1 MAANTIPIT
10 PLTPNTKST
19 AIGGA
24 ANTDSTGVSTIGT
37 SSFIVFQAGANG
49 SFVDRIRLQP
59 VASVAATATTATT
72 IRLFVSSQTGTS
84 VTSAANTSCVA
95 EVSAASQT
103 ADHSTAGTFFI
114 DVPLGF
120 ALPANYTILATNHVI
135 NASNTGWAA
144 TGIGGDY

>member
-10 PLTPNTKST
+10 PLTPNVKST

-24 ANTDSTGVSTIGT
+24 ANTDATGVSTIGT
-37 SSFIVFQAGANG
+37 NSFIVFQAGTAG
-49 SFVDRIRLQP
+49 SFVDRVRLQP

-72 IRLFVSSQTGTS
+72 IRIFVSTLNSGT
-84 VTSAANTSCVA
+84 TAATNTSLIA

-103 ADHSTAGTFFI
+103 ADHSTSGTFFI
-114 DVPLGF
+114 DVPIGF
-120 ALPANYTILATNHVI
+120 PLAANQTLLATNHVI
-135 NASNTGWAA
+135 NAANTGWAA